1 MINGDEIRN
10 LGDRIAYFPQCVV
23 NGLVGNRNLIQVCY
37 ISLIDDAKATN
48 IGSPARRLNNM
59 FWASVDWVALSK
71 KLNGNVHVLDIGC
84 GKGGSG
90 NRFKTYLKKHF
101 GSYSGL
107 DIYKAESFPDK
118 FRHIKDK
125 AENVSRYID
134 DTVNLITSQSALEH
148 IENDLTVL
156 KDLTESLGN
165 RKKPFLQIH
174 LVPASFTL
182 WTYLWH
188 GWRQYSQR
196 NLGVIASELCKDNN
210 VSVIAIPLGGLRSH
224 YIHFLKITIAT
235 LFKKI
240 FKIKLEDKWGRT
252 NTRTSVK
259 IREIVLSERNI
270 KSLVPVFW
278 VLMISNDK
286 KILKIFLQNP

>member
-48 IGSPARRLNNM
+48 IGGQKTNNM
-59 FWASVDWVALSK
+59 FWASVDWVASSK

-84 GKGGSG
+84 GKGRSG
-90 NRFKTYLKKHF
+90 NRFKNIFEKHF

-165 RKKPFLQIH
+165 PKKTISSNPLSSSFIH
-174 LVPASFTL
+174 SL
-182 WTYLWH
+182 
-188 GWRQYSQR
+188 
-196 NLGVIASELCKDNN
+196 D
-210 VSVIAIPLGGLRSH
+210 IPLAWLEA
-224 YIHFLKITIAT
+224 IFT
-235 LFKKI
+235 KK
-240 FKIKLEDKWGRT
+240 FGCYRV
-252 NTRTSVK
+252 RA
-259 IREIVLSERNI
+259 
-270 KSLVPVFW
+270 
-278 VLMISNDK
+278 M
-286 KILKIFLQNP
+286 